1 MMTVALAT
9 FLTTTVHAQIS
20 VTALEGNYRAEF
32 DSSYPGWAAFDAADI
47 KPGEYTSTG
56 SPNGQSFSDTRDNVL
71 TYQFGS
77 SLDLGEMLLGIYDN
91 PAAVVE
97 GTLKV
102 FEVDNV
108 SGDLTDGTP
117 GNEDVIEGSPI
128 FSETFSIPATS
139 FTTSVDGDPVGT
151 LNLDFSSTLS
161 VEDRTFVSSSAGYAF
176 QFDITSGT
184 FNVSNRSGINPTEAA
199 SYYRLQGG
207 DNYTA
212 PFGSNEYQVGFAVI
226 PEPSS
231 YALMLVGVG
240 LFVFVGRRRRA

>member
-20 VTALEGNYRAEF
+20 VTALEGNYREEF
-32 DSSYPGWAAFDAADI
+32 NSSDPGWAAFDAADI
-47 KPGEYTSTG
+47 KPGEFTLG
-56 SPNGQSFSDTRDNVL
+56 SDPNGQGFSNTRDNVL

-77 SLDLGEMLLGIYDN
+77 SLDLGEMLLGIYNN
-91 PAAVVE
+91 PGAVE
-97 GTLKV
+97 GTLNV
-102 FEVDNV
+102 FEVDDVN
-108 SGDLTDGTP
+108 GDLTDGMS
-117 GNEDVIEGSPI
+117 GNENVIEGSPI
-128 FSETFSIPATS
+128 FSETFSIPATT
-139 FTTSVDGDPVGT
+139 FMTSVDTTPVGT

-161 VEDRTFVSSSAGYAF
+161 VEDRTSVSSSAGYAF
-176 QFDITSGT
+176 QFDITSGV
-184 FNVSNRSGINPTEAA
+184 FSLSNRTGTNPTEAA
-199 SYYRLQGG
+199 SYYRLDGS

-212 PFGSNEYQVGFAVI
+212 PKFSNNFQVGFAVI